1 LSKGTVRTNLG
12 TGTRGR
18 WCGGAERPEGFVSA
32 NHLRMWLYAVTTAAH
47 LGPSSPPECTLS
59 SPSSWLRHSKHF
71 TVDEHVAVPEL
82 VDLAIVRRMRV
93 VEDAYR
99 AVSRELTKQE
109 WSKRIMGLRY
119 VDSMIHLTPA
129 LQ

>member
-1 LSKGTVRTNLG
+1 MVRRCRAARGFRQRESPADVAVRRHDGGTPRAAP
-12 TGTRGR
+12 RR
-18 WCGGAERPEGFVSA
+18 RSA
-32 NHLRMWLYAVTTAAH
+32 HFPH
-47 LGPSSPPECTLS
+47 
-59 SPSSWLRHSKHF
+59 PSSWLRHSKHF

-119 VDSMIHLTPA
+119 VDSMIRLTPA